1 MILALL
7 LAVIPYPTPM
17 MDSFPPGFEWY
28 AEAFSDGNAFLW
40 VRLRNETIL
49 YRPGQLWPDS
59 AVTIGEGET
68 L

>member
-1 MILALL
+1 
-7 LAVIPYPTPM
+7 M
-17 MDSFPPGFEWY
+17 MDPFPPGFEWY
-28 AEAFSDGNAFLW
+28 AEAISGGNAFLW